1 MKTASANQEKAS
13 DRLRGEYRAKLA
25 DGRLQPDPKQAQ
37 VIDHLATFIDQL
49 AVAKPA
55 KRRAFW
61 RRQPDPPKAGGFYL
75 WGGVG
80 RGKSMLMDLFFA
92 HAPTAAKKRLHFHAF
107 MLDVHDRLHALRQS
121 RGAGHAI
128 DDALL
133 RVADMIAAD
142 ARLLCFDEFQVRDV
156 ADAMILGRLF
166 TALFERGVNVVIT
179 GNIAPDDL
187 YRDGLQRDRFL
198 PFITLLKERLQV
210 VSFDGTR
217 DYRLARLMGR
227 KMFFWPHDEDAA
239 QSVEAIF
246 MSQSDGEE
254 PQPVELPLKGRK
266 LAIPRALRHAAAF
279 HFDEICR
286 INAAAADYLA
296 LAAAYQLVVVRDVP
310 VMGDAVRNEALRFV
324 NLIDTLYDA
333 GCLVALSAVAPA
345 DRLYHGEE
353 LAGVFAR
360 TASRLAEMQSA
371 DYISKNGGGVA

>member
-1 MKTASANQEKAS
+1 MSANQKKAS
-13 DRLRGEYRAKLA
+13 EGLRGEYRDKLA
-25 DGRLQPDPKQAQ
+25 AGRLQPDARQAET
-37 VIDHLATFIDQL
+37 IEHMAAFIDRL

-55 KRRAFW
+55 KSRAFW
-61 RRQPDPPKAGGFYL
+61 KRQPDPPKAGGFYL

-107 MLDVHDRLHALRQS
+107 MLDVHDRLHGLRQK
-121 RGAGHAI
+121 RGMGHAI

-133 RVADMIAAD
+133 RVADQVAAE

-198 PFITLLKERLQV
+198 PFISLLKERLEI
-210 VSFDGTR
+210 VSFDGPR
-217 DYRLARLMGR
+217 DYRLARLLGR
-227 KMFFWPHDEDAA
+227 KMYFWPHDEDAA
-239 QSVEAIF
+239 QRLDDIF

-254 PQPVELPLKGRK
+254 VSPASLPVKGRT
-266 LAIPRALRHAAAF
+266 LAIPRALRRAAAF
-279 HFDEICR
+279 HFDDICR
-286 INAAAADYLA
+286 INAAAVDYLA
-296 LAAAYQLVVVRDVP
+296 LAGAYQLVVIYDVP
-310 VMGDAVRNEALRFV
+310 LLNDSLRNESLRFV
-324 NLIDTLYDA
+324 NLVDTLYDG
-333 GCLVALSAVAPA
+333 GCLLALSAAASA
-345 DRLYHGEE
+345 DKLYHGDE

-371 DYISKNGGGVA
+371 DYIAKDRGNTA